1 MSKARETAN
10 ITQQGLADAIGVEV
24 RTIGKA
30 KSSDENP
37 EFDTLVRIVRFLHI
51 PSVNT
56 VSPEN
61 EREESNGKNEHLL
74 AFRQLRVRTAS
85 CDDQEILLLNAM
97 PRWRY
102 MLFGVRKGICICFL
116 LSETDADS
124 FRSIIH
130 YKRPFFVHNDDDTSF
145 CTVGNLV
152 GTSRELY
159 SVLFVCWL
167 EEPES
172 TAQ

>member
-37 EFDTLVRIVRFLHI
+37 EFDTRVRIVRFLHI

-61 EREESNGKNEHLL
+61 EREESDGKTSIFWHIANS
-74 AFRQLRVRTAS
+74 AFGLPPVMIRKSCYRTPCRGS
-85 CDDQEILLLNAM
+85 
-97 PRWRY
+97 
-102 MLFGVRKGICICFL
+102 
-116 LSETDADS
+116 
-124 FRSIIH
+124 
-130 YKRPFFVHNDDDTSF
+130 
-145 CTVGNLV
+145 
-152 GTSRELY
+152 
-159 SVLFVCWL
+159 
-167 EEPES
+167 S
-172 TAQ
+172 TCCAV